1 MRAGPG
7 KHLKGLTLLGGI
19 VKPEEARLYFRLC
32 IRVLTW
38 CLLPV

>member
-19 VKPEEARLYFRLC
+19 VKPEEARLYFWLC
-32 IRVLTW
+32 ISVLTW
-38 CLLPV
+38 SLLPV